1 MIESIV
7 ESLHFA
13 AKDSKQQPNLST
25 LTGDDGIQGRNDD
38 RIQLDNESDDIEMVD
53 R

>member
-13 AKDSKQQPNLST
+13 SKYSKQPNSST
-25 LTGDDGIQGRNDD
+25 LTGDIGIQGRNDD